1 MKAPIRGLLLLLA
14 IACAI
19 HSHAQDLPTTYR
31 FISPNPAGGAN
42 DILTR
47 IVAYTMQTEL
57 KATTVVENISGA
69 SGLIGQDK
77 VAASKPDGST
87 LMVAGANQLLLDVV
101 NRRDKMR
108 QFAGLTGFAGIPLV
122 LVGRPTLEPRTADEL
137 IAYLRKP
144 DTRLNIAG
152 GGTGTLPHMA
162 AALLQQ
168 RAGVPLS
175 YVPYRGAPNI
185 VPDLIGGHV
194 DLAVLVFPAALSS
207 IKNGSVRAYGLF
219 SATRV
224 DAAPEVPLLR
234 DSKALAGM
242 EPLESWMAVYVP
254 AATPPALRQ
263 KLGASLSDMLQ
274 KPDAVEAI
282 TKAGAIPRVIDAP
295 SLVRLKDAD
304 AKLFGQI
311 IESNKL
317 QFDR

>member
-1 MKAPIRGLLLLLA
+1 MKSPFRSLLLLLA
-14 IACAI
+14 TACAI

-47 IVAYTMQTEL
+47 IVAHAMQAEL
-57 KATTVVENISGA
+57 KATTIVENISGA
-69 SGLIGQDK
+69 SGAIGRDK
-77 VAASKPDGST
+77 AAASKPDGST
-87 LMVAGANQLLLDVV
+87 LMVAGANHLLLDVV

-108 QFAGLTGFAGIPLV
+108 EFAGLSGFAGIPLV

-152 GGTGTLPHMA
+152 GGTGTLPQMA

-175 YVPYRGAPNI
+175 YVPYRGAPNM
-185 VPDLIGGHV
+185 VPDLIGGHI
-194 DLAVLVFPAALSS
+194 DLAVLVLPSALNS
-207 IKNGSVRAYGLF
+207 IRNGSVRAYGLF
-219 SATRV
+219 SAAKV
-224 DAAPEVPLLR
+224 DAAPEIPLLR

-242 EPLESWMAVYVP
+242 EPVESWLAVYVP

-263 KLGASLSDMLQ
+263 KMATSLGTMLH
-274 KPDAVEAI
+274 KPEATAAI
-282 TKAGAIPRVIDAP
+282 KTAGAVPLAMDAASVARQMDTDAKLFRRVIDA
-295 SLVRLKDAD
+295 
-304 AKLFGQI
+304 
-311 IESNKL
+311 NKL
-317 QFDR
+317 TFDR